1 MYILITFFRIGQKL
15 NMSRLMTKPTK
26 WHSAPRGDSDQPEHP
41 PILIKVFADRMKKA
55 WFLSYPLNA
64 SEDVDQTG
72 RMPRLIRVF
81 GGRTCHFV
89 VFVVRRLIYCLQFV
103 GISLFRTGSTFQTHY
118 SSDLLYTVK
127 PFIFAHSLFRDFVI
141 WDVFAEI

>member
-1 MYILITFFRIGQKL
+1 MIPLSSGSFDYLVRLKHYLYAKQILKNNGVSYMYILITFFRIGQKL

-41 PILIKVFADRMKKA
+41 PILIKDYADRMKKA

-72 RMPRLIRVF
+72 RMPRLI
-81 GGRTCHFV
+81 
-89 VFVVRRLIYCLQFV
+89 
-103 GISLFRTGSTFQTHY
+103 
-118 SSDLLYTVK
+118 
-127 PFIFAHSLFRDFVI
+127 
-141 WDVFAEI
+141 